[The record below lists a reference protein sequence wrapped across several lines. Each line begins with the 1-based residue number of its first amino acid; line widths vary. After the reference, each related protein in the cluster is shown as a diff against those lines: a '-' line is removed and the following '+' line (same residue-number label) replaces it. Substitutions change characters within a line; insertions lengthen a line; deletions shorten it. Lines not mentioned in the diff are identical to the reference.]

1 MTRDGWYKVAR
12 KIGLGRFAKRLQRLL
27 GVAGQGQGILIPN
40 LNFLHHNL
48 LPVSEGGSKN
58 SRWPSRYNSSLNGIL
73 NVGMAMLSLPLIC
86 LAENANNVAD
96 AAPSTRS
103 AWLQTAPLIS
113 PRTGAGVIAFK
124 NVIYAIGGVDG
135 RHFLA
140 GSEYSTIQSDGTLGA
155 WRTGSDLNEERGFF
169 GVAVHN
175 GFIYA
180 VGGGNGPSGHHLL
193 RSVERAVIL
202 ADGRLGPWQREI
214 QALNFPRRCAKTVAS
229 DNYLY
234 AIGGFGGAL
243 FDSVERA
250 HFNADGSLG
259 PWEIM
264 KDKLTMPRYIH
275 AEAEVNGR
283 LYVLGGHAQQG
294 GMGEVAAE
302 YTALRKGDELSAWQ
316 ATVAMKHGRYGLAAA
331 SHGDYLYALG
341 GMSGATFYDAIEK
354 NHVAADGALG
364 VWRDIAPLPAPL
376 ADFGVIVHRDWIY
389 VVGGTG
395 PAGYFNN
402 VFYSHI
408 DKNGDLAVPPL
419 AGAAQAATALA
430 PTNRVELPNHGT
442 VTQSLDGGTYI
453 YLEVDNGAGKEWL
466 AAAHADIAVGDH
478 IRYSDGIWMR
488 DFFSKYLK
496 RRFDAIRFV
505 GNLEKAAA
513 P

>member
-1 MTRDGWYKVAR
+1 MTRDDWYRVSCE
-12 KIGLGRFAKRLQRLL
+12 IGLGRLAKTLQRLL
-27 GVAGQGQGILIPN
+27 GTAGRDQGTLFPI
-40 LNFLHHNL
+40 LNFLHPKL
-48 LPVSEGGSKN
+48 LPDCERGSKT
-58 SRWPSRYNSSLNGIL
+58 SRWPFRYKASPNGIL
-73 NVGMAMLSLPLIC
+73 NLGLAMLSLPLIC
-86 LAENANNVAD
+86 LAETATNIAD
-96 AAPSTRS
+96 AAPSAQS
-103 AWLQTAPLIS
+103 VWLQTAPLIS

-124 NVIYAIGGVDG
+124 DVIYAIGGVDG

-140 GSEYSTIQSDGTLGA
+140 GSEYSTIQDDGTLAA
-155 WRTGSDLNEERGFF
+155 WRAGSDLNEERGFF

-193 RSVERAVIL
+193 RSVERAAIL

-214 QALNFPRRCAKTVAS
+214 QTLNCPRRCAKTVAS

-250 HFNADGSLG
+250 RFNADGSLG
-259 PWEIM
+259 RWEIV
-264 KDKLTMPRYIH
+264 KDKLTLPRYIH

-302 YTALRKGDELSAWQ
+302 YTALRKGGELSAWQ

-341 GMSGATFYDAIEK
+341 GMSGATFYNAIEK

-364 VWRDIAPLPAPL
+364 VWSDIAPLPAPL
-376 ADFGVIVHRDWIY
+376 ADFGIIVYRDWIY

-402 VFYSHI
+402 VFYSRI
-408 DKNGDLAVPPL
+408 DKSGDMVPPL
-419 AGAAQAATALA
+419 TGAGQVATALA
-430 PTNRVELPNHGT
+430 PTNRVELPNRGT
-442 VTQSLDGGTYI
+442 VTQSLEGGTYI
-453 YLEVDNGAGKEWL
+453 YLEVDTGAGKEWL
-466 AAAHADIAVGDH
+466 AAAHADITVGDR

-488 DFFSKYLK
+488 DFFSKYLQ
-496 RRFDAIRFV
+496 RHFDAIRFV